1 MGQNRPGSVP
11 KISVSP
17 SAVTISQ
24 AIKVTKW
31 STYPGDLNVSEQQ
44 SEPISGE
51 PGFVGAGPAAPDM
64 SAPGAP
70 ATAQAADDI
79 ESPRLAPEQE
89 ETAPK
94 PDALKEAVKIEA
106 VKVEAPKVD
115 AAKPE
120 APRFPGNVMIMSPGD
135 RAWNGD
141 STGAKAEAEKS
152 AEPSGKRRIAAM
164 AAVVALATVA
174 GALGGALATAGL
186 GHFAGG
192 EPAVAKD
199 SALEASVARIDAD
212 IVALKAGVERTSRMG
227 MSQFNKTSDRLD
239 KVEKAQA
246 EPAAKLAKLSEAVDK
261 LRATPQAAQAA
272 VAVATPVAAK
282 DVTGSVT
289 PPATAAPAAQAKTE
303 VGRLPTV
310 DGWVLR
316 DVANGGA
323 LIESRRGIYEVY
335 AGDPIPGVGRVD
347 AIRKQDGR
355 WVVVTSKGLI
365 VAR

>member
-51 PGFVGAGPAAPDM
+51 TGSVGAGPAA
-64 SAPGAP
+64 
-70 ATAQAADDI
+70 AAHV
-79 ESPRLAPEQE
+79 ESPMLAPEQE

-94 PDALKEAVKIEA
+94 PDAPKEAVKEA
-106 VKVEAPKVD
+106 VKVEA
-115 AAKPE
+115 AKPE
-120 APRFPGNVMIMSPGD
+120 APKVESPKVEAAKPAAPRFPGKLMIMSPGD

-141 STGAKAEAEKS
+141 SADAKVEAEKS
-152 AEPSGKRRIAAM
+152 AAAPSGKRRIAAM

-212 IVALKAGVERTSRMG
+212 IVALKASVEHTSKMG
-227 MSQFNKTSDRLD
+227 MSQFNRTSDRLD

-246 EPAAKLAKLSEAVDK
+246 EPAAKLAKLSEPVDK
-261 LRATPQAAQAA
+261 LRATPQAVPAA
-272 VAVATPVAAK
+272 VAAATPVAAK

-289 PPATAAPAAQAKTE
+289 PPATAAAAAASAAQAKTE

-310 DGWVLR
+310 EGWVLR

-323 LIESRRGIYEVY
+323 LIEGRHGIYEVY

>member
-1 MGQNRPGSVP
+1 M
-11 KISVSP
+11 
-17 SAVTISQ
+17 
-24 AIKVTKW
+24 
-31 STYPGDLNVSEQQ
+31 SEQQ

-51 PGFVGAGPAAPDM
+51 TGFGGAGPAAPGM
-64 SAPGAP
+64 IAPGSP
-70 ATAQAADDI
+70 VTAAAAHV
-79 ESPRLAPEQE
+79 ESPLLAPEQE

-94 PDALKEAVKIEA
+94 PDAPKETVKEAVKEA
-106 VKVEAPKVD
+106 VKVEAAKPEAPKVESPKLEP
-115 AAKPE
+115 AKPE
-120 APRFPGNVMIMSPGD
+120 APRFPGKLMIMSPGD

-141 STGAKAEAEKS
+141 SANAKAQAEKS
-152 AEPSGKRRIAAM
+152 AAPSGKRRIAAM
-164 AAVVALATVA
+164 AAVVVLATVA

-192 EPAVAKD
+192 EPAVVKD
-199 SALEASVARIDAD
+199 SALEASVARIDSD
-212 IVALKAGVERTSRMG
+212 IVALKASVEHTSKMG

-246 EPAAKLAKLSEAVDK
+246 EPAAKLARLSEAVDK
-261 LRATPQAAQAA
+261 LRATPQATPAA
-272 VAVATPVAAK
+272 VAAVTPVAAK

-289 PPATAAPAAQAKTE
+289 PPATAAAPAAQAKSE

-310 DGWVLR
+310 EGWVLR

-347 AIRKQDGR
+347 AIRKQDGH